1 MSEVLAT
8 VTATPTLESKHDL
21 LRPNAKSDGVVLII
35 DPLPSSASITA
46 AHLQSW
52 GYSIDIV
59 HSFSA
64 ALELLKNGELIPDLI
79 VVDILNTLHL
89 KQSLRFPTDLKRETM
104 WGHIPLIARSA
115 MKEQATIIK
124 VLRAGYTDY
133 IIGPV
138 EKEILKDRIDKV
150 FHNTL
155 AINHL
160 TFPKPIS
167 ASGSLIL
174 DIHLT
179 SINEFG
185 MEGFSNTRIADQ
197 TIFCLQ
203 TEILE
208 NIGLDQVMVK
218 VVGCGES
225 EGNDW
230 KYKVAMT
237 FVGISP
243 AVQQRIRQ
251 FAMASNR
258 GAIKIDRN
266 GDDRH

>member
-1 MSEVLAT
+1 MSEVIAAT
-8 VTATPTLESKHDL
+8 TTTSLESKHDL
-21 LRPNAKSDGVVLII
+21 LRPNAKSDGVVLLI

-64 ALELLKNGELIPDLI
+64 ALELLKDGELIPDLI

-89 KQSLRFPTDLKRETM
+89 KQALRFPTDLKKETM
-104 WGHIPLIARSA
+104 WGNIPIIARSA
-115 MKEQATIIK
+115 MREQATIIK
-124 VLRAGYTDY
+124 VLRAGYSDY

-150 FHNTL
+150 FHRTL
-155 AINHL
+155 VINPL

-167 ASGSLIL
+167 ASGSLIM

-185 MEGFSNTRIADQ
+185 MEGFSNTRFPDQ
-197 TIFCLQ
+197 AIFCLQ
-203 TEILE
+203 SEILE
-208 NIGLDQVMVK
+208 SIGLDQVMVK
-218 VVGCGES
+218 VVRCGDAEDI
-225 EGNDW
+225 DW
-230 KYKVAMT
+230 KYKIALT
-237 FVGISP
+237 FVGITP

-251 FAMASNR
+251 YAMAANR
-258 GAIKIDRN
+258 GPIKLSRN
-266 GDDRH
+266 GDHRH